1 MPTQRH
7 ILRLCAQLL
16 DLHPVIWRRIE
27 IRSDLTFWALHV
39 ALQNAMGWTDSHL
52 HDFELPNADA
62 GEPVWIG
69 MPDLDGDDY
78 RDVRADFDE
87 RLKSWIHCQG
97 ERFFYN
103 YDYGDGWRHEVVIEA
118 IEPATRGTRYPLCT
132 GGERACPPEDVGGPG
147 GYENFLKALTDPKHP
162 EHDEYRRWIGGRF
175 DPELFD
181 PAKVRF
187 ESPARRLRE
196 VYDFV

>member
-78 RDVRADFDE
+78 RDV
-87 RLKSWIHCQG
+87 H
-97 ERFFYN
+97 
-103 YDYGDGWRHEVVIEA
+103 
-118 IEPATRGTRYPLCT
+118 PRYPL
-132 GGERACPPEDVGGPG
+132 PPSAQAGNG
-147 GYENFLKALTDPKHP
+147 
-162 EHDEYRRWIGGRF
+162 
-175 DPELFD
+175 
-181 PAKVRF
+181 
-187 ESPARRLRE
+187 PARPRTSGVPGATRTS
-196 VYDFV
+196 